1 MAQRKELQWAQLR
14 VGAMATVAL
23 IVLAVGIFFISGQVG
38 FLTRRYT
45 LKAYFA
51 DANGL
56 KEGAEVQLAGV
67 AVGNVSHIMI
77 SPYPDPNRAVEV
89 DMKVT
94 KKYQNEIRDDS
105 EASTVSAGL
114 LGEKYISISRGT
126 PGHGVIPENGEI
138 KSREEAEIK
147 QIVQNANDV
156 ISNLRVLSAKL
167 NDIGN
172 QITAGQGSLGKF
184 IYDPDLYNRLDSV
197 AKQATTLMADVQGGK
212 GSLGKMFVDETL
224 YNRLIASVDHLN
236 EMVDNIQH
244 GQGTMAKFI
253 NDPAVYDDLKKTVGQ
268 ANALI
273 AKVNEGQ
280 GTLGK
285 VINDPQLYNRMNDTV
300 EHVDSI
306 AARMDSGQGSL
317 GLLSTN
323 DKLYRSLS
331 ESAGSL
337 SEFLKEFRQNPKKY
351 LTVKVRLF

>member
-1 MAQRKELQWAQLR
+1 MAQRKELQWSQLR

-23 IVLAVGIFFISGQVG
+23 VVLAVGIFFISGQVG
-38 FLTRRYT
+38 FLTRRYM
-45 LKAYFA
+45 LKTYFS
-51 DANGL
+51 DAAGL

-67 AVGNVSHIMI
+67 AVGNVSHIAI
-77 SPYPDPNRAVEV
+77 SPYSDPNRAVEV

-94 KKYQNEIRDDS
+94 RKYQNEIRDDS
-105 EASTVSAGL
+105 VASTVSAGL

-126 PGHGVIPENGEI
+126 PGHGVIPANGEI
-138 KSREEAEIK
+138 KSHEEADIK

-184 IYDPDLYNRLDSV
+184 IYDPDLYNRLDTV

-224 YNRLIASVDHLN
+224 YNRLVATVDHLN
-236 EMVDNIQH
+236 ETVDNIQH
-244 GQGTMAKFI
+244 GQGSMAKFI
-253 NDPAVYDDLKKTVGQ
+253 NDPAVYNDLKKTVEQ
-268 ANALI
+268 TNTLV
-273 AKVNEGQ
+273 AKINEGQ

-285 VINDPQLYNRMNDTV
+285 MINDPQLYNRLNSTTAHIDNIT
-300 EHVDSI
+300 
-306 AARMDSGQGSL
+306 ARMDSGQGSL

-323 DKLYRSLS
+323 DKLYHSLS
-331 ESAGSL
+331 DSAASL

-351 LTVKVRLF
+351 LTVRVRLF